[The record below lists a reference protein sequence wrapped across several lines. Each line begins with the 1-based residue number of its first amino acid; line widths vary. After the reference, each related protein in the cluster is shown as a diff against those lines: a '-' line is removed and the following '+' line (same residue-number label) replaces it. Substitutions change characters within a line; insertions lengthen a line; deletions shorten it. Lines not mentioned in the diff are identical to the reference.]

1 VVGCLP
7 DTFPQIFTVSAL
19 TSQIKA
25 LLEEHYPLVWV
36 NGEVSNLRQPLS
48 GHYYFTLKD
57 EGAQLRAVLFKGDHQ
72 GLRHKPAE
80 RQKIICRGRLG
91 VYEPRGE
98 YQLII
103 NYLEPLGLGALA
115 QAFEELKNRLAGE
128 GLFAPEHK
136 RPLPFLP
143 QRVAVVT
150 SPSGAAIRDFL
161 QVLHRRFPNLEVVIF
176 PVKVQGWGAAEEI
189 AAAIET
195 LNTLPDLDVLVLAR
209 GGGSIEDL
217 WAFNEE
223 IVARAIFASQIPV
236 ISAVG
241 HEIDF
246 TIADFVADL
255 RAPTPS
261 AAAELM
267 VRRQEE
273 LRGNLGQLG
282 GRLVQQMRTILV
294 SHRERL
300 RLTCRRLPDLRRR
313 LGDLRLRLDDRG
325 EHLVRLA
332 RGRLRQEHQRL
343 RLDHT
348 RLSLNS
354 PRRLADARRQ
364 LLDLHARELRQQML
378 RRLASYRQ
386 RCTHLEEHLQALNPQ
401 AILARGYAVV
411 TTVPEHRI
419 VRDAA
424 QVEVGADVGV
434 RLARGNLDCRVQA
447 VSRKP

>member
-1 VVGCLP
+1 MVGCLP

>member
-1 VVGCLP
+1 MVGCLP

-19 TSQIKA
+19 TAQIKA
-25 LLEEHYPLVWV
+25 LLEDHFPLVWV
-36 NGEVSNLRQPLS
+36 SGEVSNLRQPLS

-57 EGAQLRAVLFKGDHQ
+57 EGAQLRAVLFRGDHQ

-98 YQLII
+98 YQLIVD
-103 NYLEPLGLGALA
+103 YLEPLGLGTLA
-115 QAFEELKNRLAGE
+115 QAFEELKRRLAAE

-136 RPLPFLP
+136 RALPFLP
-143 QRVAVVT
+143 RRVAVVT
-150 SPSGAAIRDFL
+150 SPTGAAIRDFL
-161 QVLHRRFPNLEVVIF
+161 HVLHRRFPNIEVIVF
-176 PVKVQGWGAAEEI
+176 PVKVQGWGAAAEI

-223 IVARAIFASQIPV
+223 IVARAIYASEVPV

-246 TIADFVADL
+246 TIADLVADL

-261 AAAELM
+261 AAAEL
-267 VRRQEE
+267 VVQRQEE
-273 LRGNLGQLG
+273 LRGNLAHLG
-282 GRLVQQMRTILV
+282 RRLVLQMQTRLAA
-294 SHRERL
+294 HRDRL
-300 RLTCRRLPDLRRR
+300 GLTCRRLPDLRRR

-332 RGRLRQEHQRL
+332 RGRLSQEYQRL

-354 PRRLADARRQ
+354 PRRLLEARRQ
-364 LLDLHARELRQQML
+364 LLDHHARDLRQQL
-378 RRLASYRQ
+378 QRRLAAHRQ
-386 RCTHLEEHLQALNPQ
+386 RCAHLEAHLQALNPQ

-424 QVEVGADVGV
+424 QVAVGTEVGV
-434 RLARGNLDCRVQA
+434 RLARGSLECRVQA